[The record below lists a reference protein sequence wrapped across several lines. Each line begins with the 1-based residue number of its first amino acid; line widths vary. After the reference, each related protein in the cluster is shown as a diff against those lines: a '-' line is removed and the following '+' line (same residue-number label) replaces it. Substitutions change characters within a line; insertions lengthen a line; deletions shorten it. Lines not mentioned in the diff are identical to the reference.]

1 MVVKYFKK
9 SKEAKVWENIEGKIE
24 KKHQHLVFLVPTGSQ
39 HNMNK
44 IEE

>member
-9 SKEAKVWENIEGKIE
+9 AKVWKNIEGKIE
-24 KKHQHLVFLVPTGSQ
+24 KKTQHLVFLVPTGSQ

-44 IEE
+44 IEEQS